1 MLTVYSVK
9 PAFVRLLSPAIDLCA
24 RRGVT
29 PNALTGFALALSL
42 AGGAALLLA
51 PGSPAVLVTVALVLL
66 VRMALNAMDG
76 ALARR
81 TGQSSR
87 AGEVFN
93 EASDVV
99 ADTALYAPLA
109 GVVAAPAA
117 LVFAFVLLA
126 GWTELAGVLPRVAG
140 GPRRYDGPLGKS
152 DRALVV
158 GLLLLALALG
168 APRGTWEAWLLALLC
183 VLLIA
188 TCAKRLRNGLV
199 SVSGSAA

>member
-1 MLTVYSVK
+1 MPTVYSVK

-29 PNALTGFALALSL
+29 PNALTGLALALSL
-42 AGGAALLLA
+42 AGGVALLLA
-51 PGSPAVLVTVALVLL
+51 PASQAALVAVALLLL

-76 ALARR
+76 ALARK

-87 AGEVFN
+87 GGEVFN

-99 ADTALYAPLA
+99 ADAALYAPL
-109 GVVAAPAA
+109 VLVTSAPAA
-117 LVFAFVLLA
+117 LVFAFVLFS
-126 GWTELAGVLPRVAG
+126 GWTELAGVLPRVTG

-158 GLLLLALALG
+158 GLLLVSLALG
-168 APRGTWEAWLLALLC
+168 APHDDWETWLLALLS
-183 VLLIA
+183 LLLLA
-188 TCAKRLRNGLV
+188 TCARRLGNGLAAPA
-199 SVSGSAA
+199 GSAP